1 MIMSTKKMKKIIK
14 LDSSKFE
21 RKQRISNM
29 LSQMAKS
36 TSVSLQSPKMSNDF
50 IIKEK
55 DWEEDQDPLVDFNY
69 IVTVN
74 DVKEK

>member
-1 MIMSTKKMKKIIK
+1 
-14 LDSSKFE
+14 
-21 RKQRISNM
+21 M

-36 TSVSLQSPKMSNDF
+36 ASVSLQSPKMSNDF